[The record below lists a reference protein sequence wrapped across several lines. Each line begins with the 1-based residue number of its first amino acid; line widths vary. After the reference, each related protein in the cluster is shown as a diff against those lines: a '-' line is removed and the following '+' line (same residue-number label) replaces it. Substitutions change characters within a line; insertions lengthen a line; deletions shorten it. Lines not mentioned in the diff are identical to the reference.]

1 MRFLSALV
9 LSAAVLALSGVAY
22 ASGCCG
28 TTCNQ
33 CPVAQESDS
42 VGMDVVCELT
52 LTTADDSE
60 LES

>member
-9 LSAAVLALSGVAY
+9 LSTAVLALSGVAY
-22 ASGCCG
+22 AGGCCG
-28 TTCNQ
+28 STCNQ

-42 VGMDVVCELT
+42 CGLDVVCELT
-52 LTTADDSE
+52 LCCVDDCE